1 MEYDRLLTLAY
12 SLNQPQLGEAVN
24 DAKSRTLTMKRK
36 YEEPFTVE
44 SSLNEKNTN
53 VPPPATSTVD
63 RNNNMYEEAM
73 EFVAEFKQK
82 KVEEGKR
89 MDWVAYLKEGKD
101 LNILN
106 YKNSESL
113 RQQFLKYIKGKS
125 EQTNSD
131 K

>member
-12 SLNQPQLGEAVN
+12 SLNQPRLGEAVN
-24 DAKSRTLTMKRK
+24 DANSRTLTMKRK
-36 YEEPFTVE
+36 YEELFTAE

-53 VPPPATSTVD
+53 VPPPATSIVD

-89 MDWVAYLKEGKD
+89 MDWVACLKEGKN

-113 RQQFLKYIKGKS
+113 RQQFLKYIKVR
-125 EQTNSD
+125 TN
-131 K
+131 KF

>member
-1 MEYDRLLTLAY
+1 
-12 SLNQPQLGEAVN
+12 
-24 DAKSRTLTMKRK
+24 MKRK
-36 YEEPFTVE
+36 YEGLFTAE
-44 SSLNEKNTN
+44 SSSNKSNTS
-53 VPPPATSTVD
+53 VSPPTTSTATTTVD

-73 EFVAEFKQK
+73 KFVAEFEQK

-89 MDWVAYLKEGKD
+89 MDWVTCLKEGKD

-131 K
+131 NSN